1 MAEVWTVRRLIDWIS
16 ADLTKRLNASA
27 RLDAD
32 LLVAHALGM
41 KRIGLYLD
49 LERPLTA
56 AELAAVRAL
65 VERRRKHEPMAY
77 ILGEREFYGRPFTVN
92 RDVLIPRPDTET
104 LVERALAALSEGG
117 RLLDL
122 CTGSGAVVI
131 SLLAERP
138 ALHAVAS
145 DLSARA
151 LEVAAANASRHGVN
165 ERLTLRQGDLWS
177 VLQPDERF
185 SCITAN
191 PPYIGAVE
199 IPELAPDVR
208 DHEPHLALDAGAD
221 ALSFY
226 RRIAAEAPQRLE
238 PGGVVCVEVGIHQAE
253 PVAELFR
260 TAGLEEV
267 RATRDL
273 AGIERVVE
281 ARSPAREPT

>member
-1 MAEVWTVRRLIDWIS
+1 MVEVWTLRRLIDWIS
-16 ADLTKRLNASA
+16 ADFTKRLNASA

-32 LLVAHALGM
+32 LIVAHALGM
-41 KRIGLYLD
+41 KRIALYLD

-56 AELAAVRAL
+56 AELTAVRAL

-77 ILGEREFYGRPFTVN
+77 ILGEREFYGRAFTVN

-104 LVERALAALSEGG
+104 LVERALAALGEQGT
-117 RLLDL
+117 LLDL
-122 CTGSGAVVI
+122 CTGSGAVAI
-131 SLLAERP
+131 SLLCERQGL
-138 ALHAVAS
+138 AAVAS
-145 DLSARA
+145 DLSERA

-165 ERLTLRQGDLWS
+165 ERLSLRHGDLWS
-177 VLQPDERF
+177 VLEPDERF
-185 SCITAN
+185 ACITAN

-208 DHEPHLALDAGAD
+208 DFEPRLALDAGTD

-226 RRIAAEAPQRLE
+226 RRIAAEAPRWLE
-238 PGGVVCVEVGIHQAE
+238 PGGMICVEVGIHQAE

-260 TAGLEEV
+260 AAGLLDV

-273 AGIERVVE
+273 GGIERVVE
-281 ARSPAREPT
+281 GKRQAA